1 MTALTAI
8 VLTLPYVAALLFA
21 IAELRGW
28 LPARAPRT
36 PALAPPVWI
45 AALILTYAVQLAA
58 IAYAATNL
66 SDVVAWRLTMP
77 FPVADVD
84 MLHPDAV
91 AAVYVAC
98 AAVQSYA
105 LLALY
110 RCRPSRRAVVAGA
123 AVLAAMSLA
132 SPALASFDAYG
143 YVHNAILGLQSYTP
157 PPRPFQG
164 EFHVIDLWFGKPT
177 ATLYGPL
184 WLAIDR
190 IVTAAAP
197 SLFTKIA
204 ALRIFNALLYAAA
217 IALLR
222 GLRVPRRILATV
234 ALNPGMMFQFVTN
247 VHNDIIAID
256 LLLGAAALAR
266 TRSAAAG
273 GLFAAAGL
281 VKLPYLALGLP
292 VFSSVRPMPR
302 RLIAVALGIAAAAV
316 VPWFAGG
323 SGYVAALTQHAS
335 PAHVALEWR
344 LIPAGIA
351 VAALV
356 AALLGARRYI
366 AALWFIPSLGAFELP
381 WASASGQAFAMPWI
395 LPWYFIW
402 GLPYALNRHRI
413 LGFLTVS
420 FPLLAAIVAP
430 EVLRL
435 RVLLVLEFAAI
446 VVCASRWFLRPPMES
461 SAS

>member
-1 MTALTAI
+1 M
-8 VLTLPYVAALLFA
+8 
-21 IAELRGW
+21 
-28 LPARAPRT
+28 
-36 PALAPPVWI
+36 WI
-45 AALILTYAVQLAA
+45 AALIFSYALQLAA
-58 IAYAATNL
+58 IRYASVNL
-66 SDVVAWRLTMP
+66 TDAVAWRLAMP
-77 FPVADVD
+77 FPVVDVD

-91 AAVYVAC
+91 AAVYVSC

-110 RCRPSRRAVVAGA
+110 RCRPSLRAVVTGS

-132 SPALASFDAYG
+132 VPVLASFDAYG

-157 PPRPFQG
+157 PAQPFYG

-197 SLFTKIA
+197 SLALKIE
-204 ALRIFNALLYAAA
+204 ALRVFNALLYAAA
-217 IALLR
+217 IAILR
-222 GLRVPRRILATV
+222 GLGVPRRILVAV

-256 LLLGAAALAR
+256 LLLAAAALAR
-266 TRSAAAG
+266 TRGAAAS
-273 GLFAAAGL
+273 GLLAAAGL

-292 VFSSVRPMPR
+292 VFSATRPLSH
-302 RLIAVALGIAAAAV
+302 RLVAVAASIAAAAAV
-316 VPWFAGG
+316 SWFAGG

-335 PAHVALEWR
+335 PAHIALAWR
-344 LIPAGIA
+344 LIPAG
-351 VAALV
+351 VALVALV

-381 WASASGQAFAMPWI
+381 WATASGQAFALPWI

-435 RVLLVLEFAAI
+435 RVLLLLELVALA
-446 VVCASRWFLRPPMES
+446 VCASRWFLRAPMES

>member
-1 MTALTAI
+1 VI
-8 VLTLPYVAALLFA
+8 VLTVVLILPYVAALLFA
-21 IAELRGW
+21 IAELRGR

-36 PALAPPVWI
+36 PSFAAWVWI
-45 AALILTYAVQLAA
+45 AALIVTYAVQLAV
-58 IAYAATNL
+58 IRYAATNL
-66 SDVVAWRLTMP
+66 THAAAWRLAMP

-91 AAVYVAC
+91 AAAYVAC
-98 AAVQSYA
+98 AAMQSYA

-110 RCRPSRRAVVAGA
+110 RCRPSRRAVVTGS

-132 SPALASFDAYG
+132 VPVLASFDAYG

-157 PPRPFQG
+157 PARPFQG
-164 EFHVIDLWFGKPT
+164 EFHIIDLWFGKPT

-190 IVTAAAP
+190 VVTAAVP
-197 SLFTKIA
+197 SLGLKIA
-204 ALRIFNALLYAAA
+204 ALRVFNALLYAAA
-217 IALLR
+217 VAMLR
-222 GLRVPRRILATV
+222 CLGIPRRILVAV
-234 ALNPGMMFQFVTN
+234 ALNPAMMFQFVTN

-266 TRSAAAG
+266 SRTPAAG
-273 GLFAAAGL
+273 GLLAAAGL

-292 VFSSVRPMPR
+292 VFSAARPLSH
-302 RLIAVALGIAAAAV
+302 RLIGVAAGIAAAAAV
-316 VPWFAGG
+316 SWFAGG
-323 SGYVAALTQHAS
+323 SGYVAALTRHAS
-335 PAHVALEWR
+335 PAHVSLAWR

-351 VAALV
+351 LVALV

-381 WASASGQAFAMPWI
+381 WATVSGQAFALPWI

-430 EVLRL
+430 EVLRV
-435 RVLLVLEFAAI
+435 RVLLVLELAVL
-446 VVCASRWFLRPPMES
+446 VVCASRWFPRSPMES

>member
-8 VLTLPYVAALLFA
+8 VLVLPYVAALLFA
-21 IAELRGW
+21 IAELRGR

-36 PALAPPVWI
+36 PAFAPWVWI
-45 AALILTYAVQLAA
+45 VALIFTYAVQLAA
-58 IAYAATNL
+58 IRYAATHL
-66 SDVVAWRLTMP
+66 TDSVAWRLTMP

-98 AAVQSYA
+98 AVLQSYA

-110 RCRPSRRAVVAGA
+110 RGRPSKRAVVAGSA
-123 AVLAAMSLA
+123 LLAAMSLTV
-132 SPALASFDAYG
+132 PALASFDAYG
-143 YVHNAILGLQSYTP
+143 YVHNAILGLQSYAP
-157 PPRPFQG
+157 PARPFQG
-164 EFHVIDLWFGKPT
+164 EYHVIDLWFGKPT

-190 IVTAAAP
+190 IVTVAAP
-197 SLFTKIA
+197 TLLTKIA
-204 ALRIFNALLYAAA
+204 ALRVFNALLYAALIA
-217 IALLR
+217 ILR
-222 GLRVPRRILATV
+222 GIGLPRRIVAAV
-234 ALNPGMMFQFVTN
+234 ALNPGMMFQFITN

-266 TRSAAAG
+266 TRAAAAS

-292 VFSSVRPMPR
+292 VFSAARPMSQ
-302 RLIAVALGIAAAAV
+302 RLIAIASGIGAAAAV
-316 VPWFAGG
+316 SWFAGG
-323 SGYVAALTQHAS
+323 GAYLAALTHHAS
-335 PAHVALEWR
+335 PAYVALAWR
-344 LIPAGIA
+344 LIPAGVA
-351 VAALV
+351 LAALV

-366 AALWFIPSLGAFELP
+366 AALWFIPSIGAFELP
-381 WASASGQAFAMPWI
+381 WVTGSGQTFAMPWI
-395 LPWYFIW
+395 LPWYFAW

-413 LGFLTVS
+413 LGFLAVA
-420 FPLLAAIVAP
+420 FPLLAAVVAP

-435 RVLLVLEFAAI
+435 RVLLVLEFAAL
-446 VVCASRWFLRPPMES
+446 VVCASRWFLRPAMES